1 MPRFDLIL
9 PEGRLLLRNP
19 ETGETLAISAESG
32 PVRLG
37 SVELALSLSLAGAA
51 AAPLKSADD
60 AEASPAPAPASAVPQ
75 AAQESGGARG
85 EPRAAPDPNDA
96 LEAFALD
103 PLAFE
108 RRLAVREG
116 YSPEPVE
123 AVDPAAIEH
132 PAAPDGAAGAASPSS
147 AGADRPRGRVFEAPF
162 DALTAEDFERTL
174 EAISSDR
181 DNLSRE
187 IEFLE
192 EIEGDQQDIAD
203 LQDADRS
210 LERAYA
216 LAVKRF
222 DEWKAREKRR
232 DEE

>member
-37 SVELALSLSLAGAA
+37 SVELAFSLSLSLSLAGAA

-60 AEASPAPAPASAVPQ
+60 AEASPASSPATAVQQ
-75 AAQESGGARG
+75 AAQERG
-85 EPRAAPDPNDA
+85 ESRATPDPNDA

-108 RRLAVREG
+108 RRLAAREG
-116 YSPEPVE
+116 YSLEPVE
-123 AVDPAAIEH
+123 AV
-132 PAAPDGAAGAASPSS
+132 APAAGAVSPSS

-192 EIEGDQQDIAD
+192 EIEGDPQDIAD

-222 DEWKAREKRR
+222 DEWKAREKCRN
-232 DEE
+232 EE